1 VLTLVVQMILRTPL
15 ASARTKW
22 SALRR
27 KCRETLVA
35 GAIHETGSGPDLP
48 PRQVYP
54 ADRLMAGASVFHP
67 LGDTR
72 WVHAA

>member
-15 ASARTKW
+15 ASARMKW

-27 KCRETLVA
+27 KRREIFVA
-35 GAIHETGSGPDLP
+35 GSIHEAGSAPALS
-48 PRQVYP
+48 PRQVCP
-54 ADRLMAGASVFHP
+54 ADRLMAGADVLRT

-72 WVHAA
+72 WVHSA